1 MTPNGGRE
9 TPVFVSPKCLLWY
22 CILTCVLCFLGV
34 NGTDQAFKDRHR
46 NRNVTETGAKTPS
59 ARWSHFVRLI
69 TIDHTPTPGQ
79 VRSRTFVD
87 AGYFAHLGMVLLS
100 LIAIHVFLSVA
111 EPVFF
116 FFLQQASPTPRLVL
130 FAES

>member
-1 MTPNGGRE
+1 MFPQ
-9 TPVFVSPKCLLWY
+9 LLSVVKDVGDRY
-22 CILTCVLCFLGV
+22 FIALRFAYFCFLGV
-34 NGTDQAFKDRHR
+34 DGTDQAFKDRHR

-100 LIAIHVFLSVA
+100 STATHDSFFF
-111 EPVFF
+111 FF
-116 FFLQQASPTPRLVL
+116 FFL
-130 FAES
+130 

>member
-1 MTPNGGRE
+1 MNDVGDRY
-9 TPVFVSPKCLLWY
+9 FIALR
-22 CILTCVLCFLGV
+22 FALGV
-34 NGTDQAFKDRHR
+34 DGTDQAFKDRHR

-87 AGYFAHLGMVLLS
+87 ASYFAHLGMVLLS
-100 LIAIHVFLSVA
+100 STAIHDSLF
-111 EPVFF
+111 FF
-116 FFLQQASPTPRLVL
+116 FFL
-130 FAES
+130 